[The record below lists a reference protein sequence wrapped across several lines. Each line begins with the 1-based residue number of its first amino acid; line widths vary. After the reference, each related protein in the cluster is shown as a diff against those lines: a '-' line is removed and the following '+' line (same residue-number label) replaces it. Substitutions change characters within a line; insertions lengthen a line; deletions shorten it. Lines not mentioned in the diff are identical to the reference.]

1 MFNKHFARLM
11 SIFIYRRGSIITCQV
26 QKHGAE
32 IIEVE
37 VWLHFM
43 TFSKRK
49 VAKPKTLMQKM
60 NPNVQYMQRKTS
72 LEVF

>member
-1 MFNKHFARLM
+1 MNL
-11 SIFIYRRGSIITCQV
+11 SDVTIRRGSIIPCQV
-26 QKHGAE
+26 QKHGTE

-43 TFSKRK
+43 TCSKSDGAKTKSAMRK
-49 VAKPKTLMQKM
+49 MDT
-60 NPNVQYMQRKTS
+60 NVQYMQRNTS